1 MKGVRAMKTLYIV
14 TGAYGHLGNVVVR
27 LLAKRGEWVRGLA
40 LPGDPAVSLPDGVEV
55 IRGDICC
62 PASLHPLFETEEP
75 CRRVVIHA
83 AGIVSIASKY
93 QQKVW
98 DVNVG
103 GTANLLAFCRQYGVE
118 KMVYVSSVHAIPER
132 PEGQVVVETD
142 HFDPDLVE
150 GLYAKTKA
158 EATALVL
165 EAAKDGL
172 PAVVVQPSGIVGPW
186 DFGHGHLNALVADC
200 ARGKL
205 LAGVEGGYDFVD
217 VRDVAAGVIAAADRG
232 RVGECYILANR
243 YFTVQEFLERCHLAT
258 GCKPIRHTLPLWF
271 ARATAPLSE
280 IYYKIRKAPP
290 LYTRYSLYTLE
301 TNAVFS
307 WQKAADELGY
317 RPRPMEETLRDTV
330 HFMRVQGRF

>member
-1 MKGVRAMKTLYIV
+1 MNTLYLV

-27 LLAKRGEWVRGLA
+27 LLAKQGAWVRGLA
-40 LPGDPAVSLPDGVEV
+40 LPGDRAIPLPDGVEV
-55 IRGDICC
+55 VRGDLCC
-62 PASLHPLFETEEP
+62 PASLHPLFETAAP

-93 QQKVW
+93 QQRVW

-103 GTANLLAFCRQYGVE
+103 GTANLLAFCRQYRADKV
-118 KMVYVSSVHAIPER
+118 VYVSSVHAIPEK
-132 PEGQVVVETD
+132 PAGQVVTETD

-150 GLYAKTKA
+150 GLYAKT
-158 EATALVL
+158 
-165 EAAKDGL
+165 GL
-172 PAVVVQPSGIVGPW
+172 PAVVVHPAGIVGPW

-205 LAGVEGGYDFVD
+205 LAGVDGGYDFVD
-217 VRDVAAGVIAAADRG
+217 VRDVAAGVLAAADKG

-258 GCKPIRHTLPLWF
+258 GCKRIRHTLPLWF
-271 ARATAPLSE
+271 AKATAPLSE
-280 IYYKIRKAPP
+280 VYYKLRKAPP

-301 TNAVFS
+301 TNAAFS

-330 HFMRVQGRF
+330 RFMKMQGRL